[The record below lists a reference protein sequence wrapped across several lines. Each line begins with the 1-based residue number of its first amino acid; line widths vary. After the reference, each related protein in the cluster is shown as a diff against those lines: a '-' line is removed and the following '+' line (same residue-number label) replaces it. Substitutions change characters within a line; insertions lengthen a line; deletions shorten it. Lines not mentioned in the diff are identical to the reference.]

1 MKTRSIPTSLSAG
14 GLNGASGFVR
24 GSCRPR
30 SPNAEKRGIL
40 LISDDASLGE
50 NLRCAAVRTGRT
62 VAQVNRVADALRE
75 VLTGQPGA
83 VLLDLDMPSQ
93 AAWEA
98 ADCLLQE
105 ESCPPL
111 ILLTARS
118 DQFDLSTAIRAGSLV
133 DKTTD
138 PSRLL
143 EMVDQTLAGP
153 CSAQAERNAI
163 QRVMIRWLRPC
174 GWSAPVTS
182 AHRFWGTNEQRQC
195 L

>member
-1 MKTRSIPTSLSAG
+1 MKTRSIPTSLSTG
-14 GLNGASGFVR
+14 GFNGARNSIR
-24 GSCRPR
+24 GCHGPR

-50 NLRCAAVRTGRT
+50 KLRCVAARTGRA
-62 VAQVNRVADALRE
+62 VVRVDEVTDALRK
-75 VLTGQPGA
+75 VRAGQPAA
-83 VLLDLDMPSQ
+83 VLLDLDLPSQ

-105 ESCPPL
+105 ASCPPL

-133 DKTTD
+133 DKAAG
-138 PSRLL
+138 PGRLL
-143 EMVDQTLAGP
+143 EAVDRTLAGP

-163 QRVMIRWLRPC
+163 QRVMIRWLKPC
-174 GWSAPVTS
+174 GWSVPVEP
-182 AHRFWGTNEQRQC
+182 AHRFWGINE
-195 L
+195 